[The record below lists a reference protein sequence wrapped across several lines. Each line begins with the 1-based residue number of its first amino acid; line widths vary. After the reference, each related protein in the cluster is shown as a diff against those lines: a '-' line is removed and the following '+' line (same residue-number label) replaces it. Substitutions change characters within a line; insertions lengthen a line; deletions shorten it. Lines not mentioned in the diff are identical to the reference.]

1 MAVTQIPLSEDSRDR
16 LFGRAEQLFQAA
28 LDDFSRQVRKAQA
41 ECNSALIARYA
52 DVYGEARALTERCPI
67 NSEEGVRARQL
78 LFGLI
83 ACITSAMVGEY
94 GV

>member
-1 MAVTQIPLSEDSRDR
+1 MAVTQMPISEENRDR

-28 LDDFSRQVRKAQA
+28 LDDFSQQVRKAQA

-52 DVYGEARALTERCPI
+52 EVYGEARALAERCPI
-67 NSEEGVRARQL
+67 NSEEGVQARQL

-94 GV
+94 GM

>member
-1 MAVTQIPLSEDSRDR
+1 MAVTQMPISEENRDR

-28 LDDFSRQVRKAQA
+28 LDDFAQQVRKAQA
-41 ECNSALIARYA
+41 ECNSAVIARYA
-52 DVYGEARALTERCPI
+52 DVYGEARALTALCPI

-83 ACITSAMVGEY
+83 ACITSAMASEH